1 MNNHRRET
9 RAVPSSTL
17 PRFALIGVIL
27 AAVVAL
33 FAWVGG
39 FLAPARIS
47 GAAVADSLEKANGQV
62 YPGYRRAHAKGLCV
76 TGHFQSNGAGTA
88 LSRAAL
94 FPAGA
99 IPVIGRFSTGGGNPL
114 ATDGRNV
121 FHALGLRFDLP
132 DGEEW
137 RMAID
142 HTPIFVVSNP
152 ADFVA
157 LQAASIPD
165 PKTGKPDPARIGPFV
180 ATHPETKAFLD
191 YMKTAPLP
199 SSFANGT
206 YYSINAFRFTD
217 ARGGS
222 RAVRWQFKPE
232 TPFEALDKATLDRQ
246 PTNFLF
252 DDLLARIR
260 RGPLKWHMVVVL
272 ANAGDRI
279 DNATVRWTGPHREV
293 DVGTL
298 VLDQASTEVQGHC
311 RDYNYDPLILPK
323 GVSAS
328 GDPILAAR
336 SAAYSASFRRRAFE
350 GPHPDAIT
358 EAETQGEPK

>member
-1 MNNHRRET
+1 VI
-9 RAVPSSTL
+9 AV
-17 PRFALIGVIL
+17 
-27 AAVVAL
+27 

-39 FLAPARIS
+39 FLTPARIS
-47 GAAVADSLEKANGQV
+47 GAVVADSLQAANGQV
-62 YPGYRRAHAKGLCV
+62 YPGSRRAHAKGLCV
-76 TGHFQSNGAGTA
+76 TGHFNANGAGTA

-94 FPAGA
+94 FPVGA
-99 IPVIGRFSTGGGNPL
+99 VPVIGRFSTGGGNPL

-121 FHALGLRFDLP
+121 FHALGLRFALP

-142 HTPIFVVSNP
+142 HTPIFIVANP

-157 LQAASIPD
+157 LQKASIPD
-165 PKTGKPDPARIGPFV
+165 PKTGKPDPARIAAFV
-180 ATHPETKAFLD
+180 STHPGTKAFLD

-206 YYSINAFRFTD
+206 YYSINAFKMTD
-217 ARGGS
+217 AGGTT
-222 RAVRWQFKPE
+222 RLIRWQFEPE
-232 TPFEALDKATLDRQ
+232 TAFSELDKATLDQQ
-246 PTNFLF
+246 PANFLF

-260 RGPLKWHMVVVL
+260 QAPLKWHMVLVV
-272 ANAGDRI
+272 ANPGDRT
-279 DNATVRWTGPHREV
+279 DDATVRWTGPHRQV

-298 VLDQASTEVQGHC
+298 VLDRAATEAAGNC

-328 GDPILAAR
+328 DDPILAAR
-336 SAAYSASFRRRAFE
+336 SAAYSASFRRRAAE
-350 GPHPDAIT
+350 GPRLDAIT
-358 EAETQGEPK
+358 LAGPKGDAK